1 MPPTVTI
8 RGLRPLAAVLQA
20 KGIAPAEVFAPA
32 GISERD
38 LGDGDFRIAHDR
50 CLALWRG
57 AESATNDGDIGLLCA
72 AMMDEKMADLL
83 GRTSEYLSVRLA
95 VNSATV
101 GDALRR
107 IARYYAITDAGPVIH
122 LDERG
127 DQLCVSWMLPAECQP
142 PRSYVE
148 FTLAALVRGIL
159 CSAARPVVPLGVSFT
174 HAAPA
179 STAMHARVFF
189 LAPVSFGAPETGFVL
204 AMPDLEV
211 PLRTAQPESL
221 AALERRGDDAL
232 ASLSR
237 ERSWAERLAI
247 VLQHQ
252 LTTRELGAERAAHAL
267 AISSRTLA
275 RRLADEG
282 TSYQAEFDALRA
294 RLADR
299 HIRSGRPVKETADLL
314 GYADTGAFL
323 RAFRRWYHTTPA
335 ALRPTDGSRSTS
347 AE

>member
-1 MPPTVTI
+1 VTI
-8 RGLRPLAAVLQA
+8 RGLRPLAAVLQT

-32 GISERD
+32 GLSEQE
-38 LGDGDFRIAHDR
+38 LGDGDFRVAHDL
-50 CLALWRG
+50 CLTLWRG

-83 GRTSEYLSVRLA
+83 ARTSEYLSVRLA
-95 VNSATV
+95 LNSATV

-107 IARYYAITDAGPVIH
+107 IARYYAITDGGPVIQ

-127 DQLCVSWMLPAECQP
+127 DELCVSWILPAECQP

-148 FTLAALVRGIL
+148 YTLAALIRGIL
-159 CSAARPVVPLGVSFT
+159 CSAARPVAPLAVSFT

-179 STAMHARVFF
+179 SMALHARIFF

-204 AMPDLEV
+204 AMRDLEV
-211 PLRTAQPESL
+211 PLRTAQPESI
-221 AALERRGDDAL
+221 AELERRGDDAL

-237 ERSWAERLAI
+237 ERSWAQRLAI

-252 LTTRELGAERAAHAL
+252 LTTRELGADRAAHVL
-267 AISSRTLA
+267 AISTRTLA

-299 HIRSGRPVKETADLL
+299 HIRGGRSVKQTADLL

-323 RAFRRWYHTTPA
+323 RAFRRWYQTTPA
-335 ALRPTDGSRSTS
+335 AVRPPGG
-347 AE
+347 